1 MFFKRTSRP
10 AFACATASA
19 GAMGNQSMSDKK
31 YENFAFASS
40 QSDDF
45 NSFGSSSSARTQKS
59 APKRP
64 NQKKVT
70 FEIPGKRIA
79 IITAVI
85 IAIIVVAALV
95 IGLLLSKSGDVMYED
110 NTFIAYQEHDGTYR
124 IAMNG
129 KVLKD
134 VFTGEVKLTP
144 AKNNAF
150 AYVEALVED
159 KTNVY
164 ILDNNKLTLLCE
176 GIDNVLALAE
186 YVPGVVY
193 KDDIRVEY
201 YFDDTH
207 TSLADK
213 DDHIPENFVISPDG
227 TAVSY
232 TKRNK
237 NNSEIKDLY
246 LCTSDRAMP
255 KAITTGTIS
264 MVPVALSNNG
274 ENLVAYVENADVKT
288 LYLISDNSKQKISGI
303 DGSFESLTAINA
315 DSTEMVFTAKNGAD
329 TRTYVYNC
337 TETKK
342 GESVAYSISVGVA
355 VPQITNPAV
364 CTRESFKKCYF
375 QNNSPE
381 TPLTLYV
388 NKKYEAIKI
397 SDYVGKIDPE
407 EKYLYVINNQRG
419 NNQLIQIKLLG
430 EKSGKNTKATT
441 TQIASGVKDFVITN
455 KGNIYYKDT
464 WDDLFCQKI
473 SKTKPSKISKSINEF
488 VFYDYS
494 NQVLFEK
501 SDVSGVSTVYTT
513 EEGSSAEE
521 FAFGKIVPTSL
532 PTFTNAYSKKSYVYY
547 YDENSDTYTLFYTS
561 NGKSFSK
568 VAECDNILLEQIS
581 NPVGGGASSEDI
593 EEDQ

>member
-10 AFACATASA
+10 AFAYATASA

-40 QSDDF
+40 QSNDF
-45 NSFGSSSSARTQKS
+45 NSFGSSSSAKSQKS

-79 IITAVI
+79 IITAVV

-95 IGLLLSKSGDVMYED
+95 IGLFLSKSGDIVYEE
-110 NTFIAYQEHDGTYR
+110 NTFVSYQEQDSTYR

-144 AKNNAF
+144 AKDNSF

-159 KTNVY
+159 KVNVY
-164 ILDNNKLTLLCE
+164 ILDNNKLTLICE
-176 GIDNVLALAE
+176 GIDNVLALAD

-207 TSLADK
+207 TSLAGK
-213 DDHIPENFVISPDG
+213 DDYLPENFVISPDG
-227 TAVSY
+227 TAISY
-232 TKRNK
+232 TKKNK
-237 NNSEIKDLY
+237 NNTEIKDLF
-246 LCTSDRAMP
+246 LCTAERTTP
-255 KAITTGTIS
+255 KAITTGSIS
-264 MVPVALSNNG
+264 MIPVALSNNG
-274 ENLVAYVENADVKT
+274 EHLVAYVETADVKT
-288 LYLISDNSKQKISGI
+288 LYLISGNSKQKISGVE
-303 DGSFESLTAINA
+303 GSFEALTAINA
-315 DSTEMVFTAKNGAD
+315 DSTEIVFTAKNGVD

-342 GESVAYSISVGVA
+342 DETVAHSVSSGVA
-355 VPQITNPAV
+355 LPQITDPAV

-375 QNNSPE
+375 QNNSAE
-381 TPLTLYV
+381 APLTVYV
-388 NKKYEAIKI
+388 NKKYEAVKI
-397 SDYVGKIDPE
+397 SDYVGKIDAE

-419 NNQLIQIKLLG
+419 DNQLIQIKLLG
-430 EKSGKNTKATT
+430 ESSGKNNKATT
-441 TQIASGVKDFVITN
+441 KQMASGVVDFVITN
-455 KGNIYYKDT
+455 KGNIYYKNT
-464 WDDLFCQKI
+464 SGDLFCQKL
-473 SKTKPSKISKSINEF
+473 SKTKPSRIAKSIDEF
-488 VFYDYS
+488 VFYNYS

-501 SDVSGVSTVYTT
+501 TDISGVKTVYVT
-513 EEGSSAEE
+513 EEGSKAEQ
-521 FAFGKIVPTSL
+521 FTFGKVEPTSL
-532 PTFTNAYSKKSYVYY
+532 PTFTNAYSKKTYVYF
-547 YDENSDTYTLFYTS
+547 YDDTSDMYTLFYTS

-568 VAECDNILLEQIS
+568 VAECDNILLEQVS
-581 NPVGGGASSEDI
+581 NPVGGSSSTEVED
-593 EEDQ
+593 E